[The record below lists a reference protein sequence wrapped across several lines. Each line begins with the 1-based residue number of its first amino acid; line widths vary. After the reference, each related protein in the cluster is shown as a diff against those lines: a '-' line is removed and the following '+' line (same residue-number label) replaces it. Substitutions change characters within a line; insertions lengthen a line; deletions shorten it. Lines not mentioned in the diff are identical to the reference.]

1 MCERVRDCIC
11 VCVWEN
17 RKERKKERE
26 RQKESDMGGDRIK
39 YDEWKSLFGV
49 S

>member
-1 MCERVRDCIC
+1 MCVRELEIAY
-11 VCVWEN
+11 VCACG
-17 RKERKKERE
+17 RIGKKERG
-26 RQKESDMGGDRIK
+26 RQKESDMEGDRIK